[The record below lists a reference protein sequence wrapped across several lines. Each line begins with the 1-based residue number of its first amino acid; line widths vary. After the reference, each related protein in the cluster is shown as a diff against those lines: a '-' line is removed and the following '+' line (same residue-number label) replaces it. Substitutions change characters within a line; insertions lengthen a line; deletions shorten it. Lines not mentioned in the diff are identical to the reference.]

1 MADRLLPQTIR
12 RFWRRWSVQGL
23 FCALIVAA
31 KVVAARGYYGLAV
44 DLGTTTIAVYPYE
57 PQFVEEKRF
66 LSESIG
72 LRFNPKAEV
81 RTLPLIKRK
90 LSYSVIQN
98 ETAKNK
104 KPAGAFGS
112 YINAQDALTISLIL
126 LGATVTSP
134 RYSSMVER

>member
-1 MADRLLPQTIR
+1 M
-12 RFWRRWSVQGL
+12 QGL
-23 FCALIVAA
+23 SCALIVAA
-31 KVVAARGYYGLAV
+31 KVVAARGNYGLAV

-90 LSYSVIQN
+90 LSYHLHASVI
-98 ETAKNK
+98 
-104 KPAGAFGS
+104 S
-112 YINAQDALTISLIL
+112 YKSRLNCIAPHTCSNLSVDSVVINDPIFPFD
-126 LGATVTSP
+126 TV
-134 RYSSMVER
+134 